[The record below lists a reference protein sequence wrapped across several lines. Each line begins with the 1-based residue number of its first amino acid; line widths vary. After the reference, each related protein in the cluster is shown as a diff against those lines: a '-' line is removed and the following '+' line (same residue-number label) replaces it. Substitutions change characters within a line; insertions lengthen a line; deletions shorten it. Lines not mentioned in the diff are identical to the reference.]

1 MDTVPELLL
10 ALLDAL
16 ELAVELDGLFSSFM
30 PEELAALLAAED
42 ADCELLDAAGWEL
55 LAGAELAA
63 VLDEDAADELL
74 VLLEPLA
81 VLELLILLEVEL
93 LAKLLPALDGNSGA
107 SGIPAQEVRIM
118 ADITAAAAAPHT
130 ARRIGIF
137 SFIWMHFLLHKYPLG
152 KTPVLFG
159 FSLLLPAWVCQRGKA
174 AMGHPLSP
182 QFSFPVTALQNP
194 PGMLDK
200 GRRSL

>member
-1 MDTVPELLL
+1 MDTVPELLP

-16 ELAVELDGLFSSFM
+16 ELAVELEGLFSSFM
-30 PEELAALLAAED
+30 DELAALLDAED

-74 VLLEPLA
+74 A
-81 VLELLILLEVEL
+81 VLELLEVEL
-93 LAKLLPALDGNSGA
+93 LAKLLPELDGNSGS

-130 ARRIGIF
+130 ARKIDVF
-137 SFIWMHFLLHKYPLG
+137 SFIWMHFLPHKSPLVKRLCCLVSVYSFRHG
-152 KTPVLFG
+152 FVNEEKRQWGILF
-159 FSLLLPAWVCQRGKA
+159 PHK
-174 AMGHPLSP
+174 
-182 QFSFPVTALQNP
+182 FPFL
-194 PGMLDK
+194 
-200 GRRSL
+200 

>member
-1 MDTVPELLL
+1 MPELLL

-30 PEELAALLAAED
+30 PDELAALLDAED
-42 ADCELLDAAGWEL
+42 AGREL
-55 LAGAELAA
+55 LAGAELAV

-74 VLLEPLA
+74 A
-81 VLELLILLEVEL
+81 VLELLMLLEL
-93 LAKLLPALDGNSGA
+93 LAKPLPELDGNSGS

-130 ARRIGIF
+130 ARKIGIF

-152 KTPVLFG
+152 ETPALFG

-174 AMGHPLSP
+174 AMEHPLSP
-182 QFSFPVTALQNP
+182 QISFPVTALQNP
-194 PGMLDK
+194 PGTLDK

>member
-1 MDTVPELLL
+1 MPELLL

-30 PEELAALLAAED
+30 PEELAA
-42 ADCELLDAAGWEL
+42 
-55 LAGAELAA
+55 

-81 VLELLILLEVEL
+81 ALELLEVEL
-93 LAKLLPALDGNSGA
+93 LAKLLPELGGNSGA

-130 ARRIGIF
+130 ARKIGIF
-137 SFIWMHFLLHKYPLG
+137 SFIWMHFLLHKYPLVKRLCCLVSVYSFRYG
-152 KTPVLFG
+152 VVNEEKRQWGILF
-159 FSLLLPAWVCQRGKA
+159 LP
-174 AMGHPLSP
+174 H
-182 QFSFPVTALQNP
+182 FPFL
-194 PGMLDK
+194 
-200 GRRSL
+200 

>member
-1 MDTVPELLL
+1 M
-10 ALLDAL
+10 
-16 ELAVELDGLFSSFM
+16 
-30 PEELAALLAAED
+30 
-42 ADCELLDAAGWEL
+42 
-55 LAGAELAA
+55 
-63 VLDEDAADELL
+63 LDEDAADELL

-81 VLELLILLEVEL
+81 VLELLEVEL
-93 LAKLLPALDGNSGA
+93 LAKLLPELDGNSGS

-130 ARRIGIF
+130 ARKIGIF

-152 KTPVLFG
+152 ETPVLFG

-194 PGMLDK
+194 PGTLDK

>member
-1 MDTVPELLL
+1 MDTVPELLD

-16 ELAVELDGLFSSFM
+16 ELAVELEGLFSSFM
-30 PEELAALLAAED
+30 PDELAAED
-42 ADCELLDAAGWEL
+42 AGCELLDAEGWEL

-74 VLLEPLA
+74 A
-81 VLELLILLEVEL
+81 VLELLMLLEL
-93 LAKLLPALDGNSGA
+93 LAKLLPELDGNSGS

-130 ARRIGIF
+130 ARKIGIF

-152 KTPVLFG
+152 ETPVLFG

-182 QFSFPVTALQNP
+182 QISFPVTALQNP
-194 PGMLDK
+194 LGTLDK

>member
-1 MDTVPELLL
+1 MPELLL

-30 PEELAALLAAED
+30 PEELAA
-42 ADCELLDAAGWEL
+42 
-55 LAGAELAA
+55 

-81 VLELLILLEVEL
+81 ALELLEVEL
-93 LAKLLPALDGNSGA
+93 LAKLLPELDGTSGA

-130 ARRIGIF
+130 ARKIGIF
-137 SFIWMHFLLHKYPLG
+137 SFIWMHFLLHKYPLV
-152 KTPVLFG
+152 KRLRCLV
-159 FSLLLPAWVCQRGKA
+159 SVY
-174 AMGHPLSP
+174 
-182 QFSFPVTALQNP
+182 SFRHGVVNEEKRQ
-194 PGMLDK
+194 
-200 GRRSL
+200 

>member
-42 ADCELLDAAGWEL
+42 AGWEL

-63 VLDEDAADELL
+63 VLDEDTVDELL
-74 VLLEPLA
+74 MLL
-81 VLELLILLEVEL
+81 EL
-93 LAKLLPALDGNSGA
+93 LAKLLPELDGNSGA

-130 ARRIGIF
+130 ARKIGIF
-137 SFIWMHFLLHKYPLG
+137 SFIWMHFLLHKFPLVKHLCCLVSVYSFRHG
-152 KTPVLFG
+152 VVNEEKRQWGILF
-159 FSLLLPAWVCQRGKA
+159 P
-174 AMGHPLSP
+174 PN
-182 QFSFPVTALQNP
+182 FPFL
-194 PGMLDK
+194 
-200 GRRSL
+200 

>member
-1 MDTVPELLL
+1 MPELLL

-30 PEELAALLAAED
+30 PDELAAED
-42 ADCELLDAAGWEL
+42 AGCELLDAAGREL

-74 VLLEPLA
+74 A
-81 VLELLILLEVEL
+81 VLELLMLLEL
-93 LAKLLPALDGNSGA
+93 LAKLLPELDGNSGS

-130 ARRIGIF
+130 ARKIGIF
-137 SFIWMHFLLHKYPLG
+137 RFIWMHFLLHKFPLVKRLCCLFQFTPSG
-152 KTPVLFG
+152 MGLSTRKTG
-159 FSLLLPAWVCQRGKA
+159 NGAS
-174 AMGHPLSP
+174 
-182 QFSFPVTALQNP
+182 SFPTNFLSCDSFAKSAGNA
-194 PGMLDK
+194 
-200 GRRSL
+200 

>member
-1 MDTVPELLL
+1 MPELLL

-30 PEELAALLAAED
+30 PEELAA
-42 ADCELLDAAGWEL
+42 
-55 LAGAELAA
+55 

-81 VLELLILLEVEL
+81 ALELLEVEL
-93 LAKLLPALDGNSGA
+93 LAKLLPELDGTSGA

-130 ARRIGIF
+130 ARKIGIF
-137 SFIWMHFLLHKYPLG
+137 SFIWMHFLLHKYPLVKRLCCLVSVYSFRHG
-152 KTPVLFG
+152 VVNEEKRQWSILF
-159 FSLLLPAWVCQRGKA
+159 LPN
-174 AMGHPLSP
+174 
-182 QFSFPVTALQNP
+182 FPFL
-194 PGMLDK
+194 
-200 GRRSL
+200 